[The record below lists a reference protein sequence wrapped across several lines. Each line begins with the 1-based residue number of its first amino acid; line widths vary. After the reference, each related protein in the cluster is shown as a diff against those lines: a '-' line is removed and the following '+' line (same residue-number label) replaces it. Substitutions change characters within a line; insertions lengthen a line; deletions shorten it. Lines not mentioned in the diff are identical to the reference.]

1 MSKAIYYFIIAVSLM
16 QLAVLL
22 VLSEFSISLNWLFL
36 GIYLGLDSTNYIFSL
51 VSSLIWIVASLFAL
65 DSTSKFE
72 CTCKY
77 LMSIGMVFIGSNLA
91 ILSQDIMTFYI
102 AFTLMSLP
110 VYILVNL
117 NNTAQQ
123 KFASNVYITFTII
136 GELFLFI
143 AMIALIHLS
152 NSVQFP
158 IELNGFLPNW
168 VIALIIFGFGI
179 KVGMFPLHVT
189 LPLIY
194 KSASIPAAIVLA
206 GVAINVGL
214 LGWLRWLPFYEPLV
228 HISLLVTILGVLGY
242 LYSIFVG
249 VMQTDPRALL
259 GYSSISQMSLFALV
273 LAAGIAAPA
282 QWPLY
287 LPIFLMMMLH
297 HALAKSYLFV
307 CCVYQPGHYY
317 MKAFWWIGLLIASL
331 GLAGAPLTAGVYAKD
346 LLKQVAIDSHQLAFL
361 KQWIWLSSFLTTCL
375 LVRFTFILKIS
386 APIENS
392 NNNKLSNL
400 GFALIFL
407 SLMAITIYAWNEHIT
422 LLGNMVNSLIPICS
436 ALLLAIII
444 VLLLRKF
451 DYKYSYM
458 NKYFPAGDIAQLV
471 TTALNKLYEP
481 VSNISITGSNII
493 SMQQINKSL
502 SNLISESNDSNT
514 VSWSL
519 SSLSFFILI
528 VILIGVFV
536 LAK

>member
-1 MSKAIYYFIIAVSLM
+1 MSKAIYYLIIAVCLM

-22 VLSEFSISLNWLFL
+22 LLPEFSVSFNWLFL

-51 VSSLIWIVASLFAL
+51 ISSLIWIVASLFAL
-65 DSTSKFE
+65 DSMSRFE

-102 AFTLMSLP
+102 AFTMMSLP

-117 NNTAQQ
+117 SNTAQQ

-152 NSVQFP
+152 TSVQFP
-158 IELNGFLPNW
+158 IELNGSVPKW

-194 KSASIPAAIVLA
+194 KMASIPAAIVLA

-228 HISLLVTILGVLGY
+228 HISLLVIILGISGY

-249 VMQTDPRALL
+249 IMQTDPRALL
-259 GYSSISQMSLFALV
+259 GYSSISQMSLFAIV

-307 CCVYQPGHYY
+307 SCVYQPGHHY
-317 MKAFWWIGLLIASL
+317 MKALWWIGILIASL

-346 LLKQVAIDSHQLAFL
+346 LLKQIAIDSNELAFL

-375 LVRFTFILKIS
+375 LVRFAFVLRIS
-386 APIENS
+386 ASVES
-392 NNNKLSNL
+392 SSGNKFSNL
-400 GFALIFL
+400 GFILIF
-407 SLMAITIYAWNEHIT
+407 SLLVVITVYAWNEYLAMISD
-422 LLGNMVNSLIPICS
+422 MVDSLIPICS
-436 ALLLAIII
+436 AILLTIIS
-444 VLLLRKF
+444 VLVMRRSNYECSRVF
-451 DYKYSYM
+451 
-458 NKYFPAGDIAQLV
+458 KYFPAGDIVHLV
-471 TTALNKLYEP
+471 ASALNKLYGL
-481 VSNISITGSNII
+481 VSSVSILGRNFISIEP
-493 SMQQINKSL
+493 INKSL
-502 SNLISESNDSNT
+502 NSLISESNDNNT
-514 VSWSL
+514 TNWSL

-528 VILIGVFV
+528 VMLIGVFV